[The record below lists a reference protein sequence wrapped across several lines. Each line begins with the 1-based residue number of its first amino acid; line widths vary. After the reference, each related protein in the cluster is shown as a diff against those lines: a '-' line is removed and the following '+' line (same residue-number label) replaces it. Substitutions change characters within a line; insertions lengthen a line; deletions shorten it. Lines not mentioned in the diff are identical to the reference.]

1 MSWTRKG
8 WFRLT
13 SLSKIKDPIRI
24 VSLDGQSA
32 RLEGLAPHAAYEV
45 VDPNN
50 NPDLVWDP
58 STRDVISG
66 GENVAHNADRDDL
79 GIIIGHM
86 AAITMLQIPCGE
98 DAARDDDFPKRQFA
112 WKRRTG
118 RDRDPRFSGA
128 ISHPFQHRRRRDDS
142 VDLAPRL
149 QSAGHCEFRTANHFA
164 SS

>member
-58 STRDVISG
+58 STHDVISG

-79 GIIIGHM
+79 GIIIGRM
-86 AAITMLQIPCGE
+86 AAIRCFKFRAAKTPQEMMIFPNDNLHGKGEQVEIAIQGLAGRSLILFNIADAGMIPL
-98 DAARDDDFPKRQFA
+98 
-112 WKRRTG
+112 
-118 RDRDPRFSGA
+118 
-128 ISHPFQHRRRRDDS
+128 I
-142 VDLAPRL
+142 
-149 QSAGHCEFRTANHFA
+149 
-164 SS
+164 